1 MLLSLLKEWSSLF
14 FSKPLLGTSNKVEM
28 QFYLDTVFVESQ
40 QLYEKLNNS
49 LIKFEPPGKLV
60 YIGRCSERY
69 FNDAQDGG
77 LSIESSRFKKYKLY
91 FVESGE
97 LEKKEFDIR
106 IKKLIEIIQE
116 IKK

>member
-1 MLLSLLKEWSSLF
+1 MLINLLKEWSSLF
-14 FSKPLLGTSNKVEM
+14 FSKPLLGTSNKIEM
-28 QFYLDTVFVESQ
+28 QFCLDTVFVESQ

-49 LIKFEPPGKLV
+49 LIEFKPPGKLV

-91 FVESGE
+91 FVNSGE
-97 LEKKEFDIR
+97 LEEKELDVR

>member
-1 MLLSLLKEWSSLF
+1 MLLNLLKEWSFLV
-14 FSKPLLGTSNKVEM
+14 FSKPLIGTSNKTEM
-28 QFYLDTVFVESQ
+28 QFYLDTMFVESQ

-60 YIGRCSERY
+60 YIGRCAEQY

-77 LSIESSRFKKYKLY
+77 LSVESSRFKKYKLY
-91 FVESGE
+91 FGGSGE

-106 IKKLIEIIQE
+106 IKKLTEIIQE